1 MESFI
6 TRSLPIRRYLMFHEK
21 AKFSLLLTTSAEWE
35 TIYRKHYCTKSI
47 MRLVHV
53 LWNVT
58 IKSTCKIFEKIHSD
72 LVDHIANAPYMG
84 EYLPL
89 TLYLLLSDSNQ
100 TDVPWQLKDS
110 ACKQSRLL
118 RSGIFTAIW
127 QGTVS
132 RGKSHKRKTSWT
144 RSFKNVCMKGLLKFE
159 YEWFSV

>member
-1 MESFI
+1 MRR
-6 TRSLPIRRYLMFHEK
+6 RSSRYCWPPQQNEK
-21 AKFSLLLTTSAEWE
+21 LSIEN
-35 TIYRKHYCTKSI
+35 TI
-47 MRLVHV
+47 VQNQ
-53 LWNVT
+53 LWDWYMYVKRDFT
-58 IKSTCKIFEKIHSD
+58 IKSTCKRFEKIHSD

-110 ACKQSRLL
+110 TCKQSRLL